1 MKREALGRGLGELL
15 DEVESAYENEN
26 SEFVD
31 VVDEIDIDIIDPNP
45 DQPRQLFEIDAIKEL
60 SQSIKTHGLLQP
72 IVLIR
77 NDDRYTL
84 VSGERRLRA
93 TKLLKSSTIKSIVL
107 NISRDKLNELALI
120 ENVQRENLNIVELA
134 HSYDKLIKQHDI
146 THEQLSD
153 KLSKSRSSITNTLR
167 VLSLCDYVQ
176 NKLLANSIS
185 FGHAKMMTVLDE
197 KQQQI
202 ATDSIIAQ
210 KLSVQETSKL
220 ITQLKNKNEPKQQ
233 TPKPKM
239 LFDKAKLQNIV
250 QILKNKSFKA
260 TINPKGINI
269 TIKNDKDI
277 EKLNTLLS

>member
-31 VVDEIDIDIIDPNP
+31 VVDEIDVDIIDPNP
-45 DQPRQLFEIDAIKEL
+45 DQPRQVFEIDAIKEL
-60 SQSIKTHGLLQP
+60 SQSIKAHGLLQP
-72 IVLIR
+72 IVVIR
-77 NDDRYTL
+77 DDDRYTL

-93 TKLLKSSTIKSIVL
+93 TKLLETDTIKSIIL
-107 NISRDKLNELALI
+107 NINRDKLNELALI
-120 ENVQRENLNIVELA
+120 ENIQRENLNIVELA
-134 HSYDKLIKQHDI
+134 RSYDKLIKQHNI

-167 VLSLCDYVQ
+167 VLSLGGYVQ
-176 NKLLANSIS
+176 DKLLANNIS

-220 ITQLKNKNEPKQQ
+220 IAQLKNKNEPKLQA
-233 TPKPKM
+233 PKSKI
-239 LFDKAKLQNIV
+239 LFDKVKLQNIV
-250 QILKNKSFKA
+250 QILKDNNFKT

-269 TIKNDKDI
+269 TITNNKDI
-277 EKLNTLLS
+277 DKLNTLLS